1 MGWGT
6 YRIKRVNLL
15 WTIDQWEQYLVV
27 AGWVEDLDF
36 DQRHVQKH
44 QVEER
49 VYDYKL
55 VAVLEAEA
63 KVLGNHIAAGGRAR
77 QIVHI
82 HHVEVEERVKQLE
95 QSSAF
100 ATEELEKRI
109 YRTPVLEVRAMLIGH
124 KIVVGVEQR
133 MAVVGGIH
141 LVKAHRPAAV
151 AEVAGPGKT
160 DAFGKKVEVAVVGI
174 ADIAA
179 AAEVE
184 AVR

>member
-1 MGWGT
+1 
-6 YRIKRVNLL
+6 
-15 WTIDQWEQYLVV
+15 VV

-36 DQRHVQKH
+36 DPRHVQTH

-49 VYDYKL
+49 VYDCKL

-63 KVLGNHIAAGGRAR
+63 KVLGNRTAAVEGRAK
-77 QIVHI
+77 QIDHI

-100 ATEELEKRI
+100 ATEEQEKRI
-109 YRTPVLEVRAMLIGH
+109 YHTPVLEVRAMLIVHTIAAGA
-124 KIVVGVEQR
+124 EQR
-133 MAVVGGIH
+133 KEVVAGIHPAKAHNQAAVVE
-141 LVKAHRPAAV
+141 V
-151 AEVAGPGKT
+151 AETGKT
-160 DAFGKKVEVAVVGI
+160 DASGKKVEVEVVGI

-179 AAEVE
+179 AAEVG

>member
-1 MGWGT
+1 
-6 YRIKRVNLL
+6 
-15 WTIDQWEQYLVV
+15 
-27 AGWVEDLDF
+27 LDF

-63 KVLGNHIAAGGRAR
+63 KVLGIHTAAVGGRER
-77 QIVHI
+77 QIDHI

-109 YRTPVLEVRAMLIGH
+109 YHTPELVVRAMRIVH
-124 KIVVGVEQR
+124 KIAAGVEQR
-133 MAVVGGIH
+133 KAVVGGIH
-141 LVKAHRPAAV
+141 LVKAHRPVAAV
-151 AEVAGPGKT
+151 EAVAGPGKMG
-160 DAFGKKVEVAVVGI
+160 AFDKKVEVAVVGI
-174 ADIAA
+174 AGTGA

-184 AVR
+184 AAR

>member
-1 MGWGT
+1 
-6 YRIKRVNLL
+6 
-15 WTIDQWEQYLVV
+15 
-27 AGWVEDLDF
+27 LDF

-49 VYDYKL
+49 VYGCKL

-63 KVLGNHIAAGGRAR
+63 KVLDNHTAAVEGRAM
-77 QIVHI
+77 QIDHI
-82 HHVEVEERVKQLE
+82 HHVEAGERVKQLE

-109 YRTPVLEVRAMLIGH
+109 YHTPVLEVRAMLIVH
-124 KIVVGVEQR
+124 KIVAGVEQR
-133 MAVVGGIH
+133 KAVVGGIR
-141 LVKAHRPAAV
+141 LVKAHNRAAV
-151 AEVAGPGKT
+151 VGVAEPGKMG
-160 DAFGKKVEVAVVGI
+160 AFGRKVEVAVVGI
-174 ADIAA
+174 AGTAT